1 MADLNS
7 LNNHYQHHIGIDLG
21 TTNCALAHV
30 VAGNDAVSGPIEIL
44 QIPQVIRPGEMGS
57 RPLLPSF
64 TYLPAAGEFPE
75 GALDLP
81 WIKNPDCVVGE
92 YARIQGGLI
101 PTRLVSS
108 AKSWLSHSGVDR
120 RAPVLPWKAAEGMRG
135 ISPLA
140 ASTLYLKHLVNVWNH
155 QPAHTNALLQNQ
167 DIVLTVPA
175 SFDAEAR
182 ELTLM
187 AARDA
192 GLNQILLLEE
202 PQAAFYAWLASQGD
216 QWREQVRIGDLILV
230 CDVGGGTTDFT
241 LIAVTEE
248 AGNLELARLAV
259 GNHIL
264 LGGDNMDLALAHAAN
279 QGLQSKGTRLDHS
292 QFLQLV
298 HAARSAK
305 ESLLTNPDLPSARF
319 HIQGRGT
326 KLIAGGISGDI
337 HRELLDS
344 ILLQGF
350 FPACN
355 VDEEPLRQMTSGFQE
370 MGLPYASDAAITRHL
385 AAFLSQH
392 CGHQKVTA
400 VLFNG
405 GVFKSALLRDRILAT
420 LSQWFPHN
428 PIRCLDPGDLEVAVA
443 RGAASYAHAR
453 RHGGIRVRGGTA
465 RSYYIGVQIPA
476 PAIPGFA
483 PPIKALCVV
492 PFGMEEG
499 TEAQVPGLELG
510 LVVGEPV
517 QFRFLGSNT
526 RKNDALGA
534 SIEDWQEEINEL
546 TPLAATLD
554 SDDPPGTR
562 VPVRLHSRV
571 TEIGTLELSCEGV
584 RDHRRWKL
592 EFQVREADATG
603 TPTHK
608 GANRD

>member
-1 MADLNS
+1 MAALNS
-7 LNNHYQHHIGIDLG
+7 KNKHYQHHVGIDLG
-21 TTNCALAHV
+21 TTNCALAHMA
-30 VAGNDAVSGPIEIL
+30 AGNETEPGSIGIL
-44 QIPQVIRPGEMGS
+44 SIPQIVRPGEIGS

-64 TYLPAAGEFPE
+64 TYLPAAGELPE

-81 WIKNPDCVVGE
+81 WIKNPECAVGE
-92 YARIQGGLI
+92 YARHQGGLV

-108 AKSWLSHSGVDR
+108 AKSWLSHPGVDR
-120 RAPVLPWKAAEGMRG
+120 RAPILPWKAADGMRA

-140 ASTLYLKHLVNVWNH
+140 ASTLYLKHLVNAWNH
-155 QPAHTNALLQNQ
+155 QSEHANELLQNQ
-167 DIVLTVPA
+167 DVVLTVPA

-182 ELTLM
+182 ELTLA

-216 QWREQVRIGDLILV
+216 QWRQQVRVGDLILV
-230 CDVGGGTTDFT
+230 CDVGGGTTDFS

-248 AGNLELARLAV
+248 AGTLELARLAV

-279 QGLQSKGTRLDHS
+279 QVLQSKGTRLDHS

-355 VDEEPLRQMTSGFQE
+355 VDEQPLRQMTSGFQE

-405 GVFKSALLRDRILAT
+405 GVFKSVLLRDRILAT

-534 SIEDWQEEINEL
+534 SIEDWHEEINEL

-571 TEIGTLELSCEGV
+571 TEVGTLELSCEGV

-592 EFQVREADATG
+592 EFQVRQADATG
-603 TPTHK
+603 TPTHQ
-608 GANRD
+608 GAQP